1 MGLRHLLADDD
12 RLHRHQRPLWGDAG
26 RGDRRFARTDGILLL
41 PDVFRLRGQLP
52 GTGDFRTPVRP
63 LHPRHR
69 GHGRR
74 AGRRRAGRRMAGGH
88 DRRRDNLRAAFPAL
102 LPPDART
109 RRPGRKPVCG
119 RTVDSVRHEIARRQR
134 AVVDTAGRGGGRA
147 ALQLDPRRGG
157 SLLLQGFH
165 RGGQP
170 VGRQY
175 DTLLRSVPRHRRNRQ
190 HARGRTGRTHLA
202 AHR

>member
-1 MGLRHLLADDD
+1 MAAARSEKIGYGLGDMSSSMFWKNILLLSSVFLLQHFRVEPGTCRRTVARHQTLGRGIRSRHGPDRRPYDLPLGTLPTLPALGRRSFRRGRHPHLYDTHVELFGQTDMGLRHLLADDD

-74 AGRRRAGRRMAGGH
+74 AGPSPRRPTDGRR
-88 DRRRDNLRAAFPAL
+88 P
-102 LPPDART
+102 
-109 RRPGRKPVCG
+109 
-119 RTVDSVRHEIARRQR
+119 
-134 AVVDTAGRGGGRA
+134 
-147 ALQLDPRRGG
+147 
-157 SLLLQGFH
+157 
-165 RGGQP
+165 
-170 VGRQY
+170 
-175 DTLLRSVPRHRRNRQ
+175 
-190 HARGRTGRTHLA
+190 
-202 AHR
+202 

>member
-1 MGLRHLLADDD
+1 MPPYCCSSPNSGTRYPIPSGPDRRPYDLPLGTLPTLPALGRRSFRRGRHPHLYDTHVELFGQTDMGLRHLLADDD

-102 LPPDART
+102 LP
-109 RRPGRKPVCG
+109 
-119 RTVDSVRHEIARRQR
+119 
-134 AVVDTAGRGGGRA
+134 AGRANASPRSKARLRA
-147 ALQLDPRRGG
+147 DSRFCP
-157 SLLLQGFH
+157 
-165 RGGQP
+165 
-170 VGRQY
+170 
-175 DTLLRSVPRHRRNRQ
+175 T
-190 HARGRTGRTHLA
+190 
-202 AHR
+202 